1 MKQYRFVNTLD
12 LLGHTKIL
20 SFVTILYVI
29 PGTNLKMLLSKYQQV
44 INYQFNSVRAG
55 TYIYKA

>member
-1 MKQYRFVNTLD
+1 MNTLD

-44 INYQFNSVRAG
+44 INYQLNSVRAG

>member
-1 MKQYRFVNTLD
+1 MNTLD
-12 LLGHTKIL
+12 LLSHTKIL